1 MQAQI
6 QALHMGHQNRR
17 HRLDKQ
23 SNRLKWLDNEKTSR
37 RGK

>member
-1 MQAQI
+1 MQAQT

-23 SNRLKWLDNEKTSR
+23 SKRLKWREPKER
-37 RGK
+37 GRGK